1 VLFQETYDSAWRAY
15 ENGRRLAIVRDPAM
29 GFMLVDVPPGDHV
42 IQMRFET
49 PLENRIG
56 QALFAL
62 AALATL
68 VLLIQGVRGPERLSG
83 DNGC

>member
-1 VLFQETYDSAWRAY
+1 
-15 ENGRRLAIVRDPAM
+15 
-29 GFMLVDVPPGDHV
+29 V

-68 VLLIQGVRGPERLSG
+68 VLLIQGVRGQSA
-83 DNGC
+83 